1 MKYYLILFIS
11 ILFEIFATSM
21 LKLSDGFTNLIPSIA
36 LVIDFGISFTLLIIS
51 LKFIPLSVAY
61 SIWAGLG
68 TAGTALVGMFLFNE
82 ILSGLNV
89 FGLMIIIVGVVIM
102 NLEKKSDNLSSSNAL

>member
-36 LVIDFGISFTLLIIS
+36 LVIGFGISFTLLIIS
-51 LKFIPLSVAY
+51 LKFIPLSIAY

>member
-36 LVIDFGISFTLLIIS
+36 LVIGFGISFTLLIIS

>member
-1 MKYYLILFIS
+1 MKYYLILFTS

-36 LVIDFGISFTLLIIS
+36 LVIGFGISFTLLIIS
-51 LKFIPLSVAY
+51 LKFIPLSVGY

-102 NLEKKSDNLSSSNAL
+102 KLEKKSDNLSSSNAL

>member
-1 MKYYLILFIS
+1 
-11 ILFEIFATSM
+11 M

-36 LVIDFGISFTLLIIS
+36 LVIGFGISFTLLIIS